1 MNAAFRVPVPRGSTV
16 PLDNA
21 VKLRAFFDWY
31 RKQVRN
37 DPGYGTERVRRR
49 QRAS

>member
-1 MNAAFRVPVPRGSTV
+1 MSAGFRVPVPRGSTA

-31 RKQVRN
+31 RKQARN
-37 DPGYGTERVRRR
+37 SPGYGTARIRRR